1 MNFFILSIIL
11 IITPI
16 IVGSII
22 YYGETHSP
30 NRRKSLDRRLNDLNF
45 KQPDRRKLS
54 SRRMP
59 LARDFITKE
68 NHEQEKRKY
77 PRNLSMY
84 ESGYWGGTGGSS
96 RNYGN

>member
-45 KQPDRRKLS
+45 KQPDRRKIS

-59 LARDFITKE
+59 LAREIMTKE
-68 NHEQEKRKY
+68 YHAEEKRNH
-77 PRNLSMY
+77 PRNLTVY
-84 ESGYWGGTGGSS
+84 ESGYWGGTGSS
-96 RNYGN
+96 SGNYGN